1 MKLKPKKSLGG
12 DLLRTVI
19 SKHADSEMSS
29 PIGRSQEFESEGF
42 HSKPTTGKS
51 AEGPSGAKRRSVEN
65 KGKKN
70 FPFFKHKTTG
80 K

>member
-1 MKLKPKKSLGG
+1 MKLTPKKSLGG

-19 SKHADSEMSS
+19 SKHPDSEKSS
-29 PIGRSQEFESEGF
+29 SIGRSQEFQSDGY

-51 AEGPSGAKRRSVEN
+51 AEGPSGAKRRSVE
-65 KGKKN
+65 KKN
-70 FPFFKHKTTG
+70 GDFPFFKFNTKG